1 MISTPRE
8 KGGNKWYS
16 CRGVWRQRGG
26 GIKWHPPHPPVI
38 STPREKGNQ
47 VAHPPCDAATATGE
61 PAEPLLPSP
70 RWARCLRLL
79 ALGNQVVHLPGEGGY
94 NDGRIR

>member
-1 MISTPRE
+1 MRARGSRVLAWGLGVG
-8 KGGNKWYS
+8 GGNNKVTFDFAE
-16 CRGVWRQRGG
+16 G
-26 GIKWHPPHPPVI
+26 PVI

-79 ALGNQVVHLPGEGGY
+79 ALGNQVVHLPGEGV
-94 NDGRIR
+94 